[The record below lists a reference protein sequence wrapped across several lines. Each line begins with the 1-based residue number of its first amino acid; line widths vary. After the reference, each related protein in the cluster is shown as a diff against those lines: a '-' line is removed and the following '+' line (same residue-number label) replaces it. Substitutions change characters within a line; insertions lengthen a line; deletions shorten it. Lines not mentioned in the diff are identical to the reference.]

1 MEWASNNRGVKET
14 DTDITDYIVDY
25 LEKLSIFDNRF
36 INLRCINYD
45 TVTKNREGMFSITFM
60 AKDPVLDEDV
70 IIKIFDPNSIGN
82 TYRLECFDRESELL
96 KQFIS
101 KRRCLQLK
109 KDLSE
114 VDVTVASSPIPIKL
128 KYFVTEYLPISIISE
143 FYKMPD
149 KSKIT
154 IGKKLYI
161 FKQIVLALRAIHNFE
176 VYHRDLKPDNMRGY
190 LEKLKEIVVIID
202 FGTAVCI
209 DTAKLLSH
217 YEYNVGASGYS
228 SPEAIIG
235 LSGNNRELAKH
246 TDFYAL
252 GCLLFELFDFDI
264 LFHKFE
270 QINSRHYFLVIKQ
283 LKSRINYKS
292 DVKTQ
297 WHQLIKLCPVIQYPE
312 FNSLAGIPKS
322 IIHRMN
328 DLLRGLIQ
336 FDYRTRLCNF
346 EEILRQI
353 DICINITNN
362 ETKYQGL
369 IELKRKR
376 RLDKKNKEMLYVQLE
391 RN

>member
-1 MEWASNNRGVKET
+1 MEWVSKDRGVKET
-14 DTDITDYIVDY
+14 DMDITDYVVNY
-25 LEKLSIFDNRF
+25 LEKLPIFDNRF

-45 TVTKNREGMFSITFM
+45 IATKTREGMFSLTFT
-60 AKDPVLDEDV
+60 AKDSVLDEDV
-70 IIKIFDPNSIGN
+70 IIKIFDPNSVGD

-96 KQFIS
+96 RQFIS

-114 VDVTVASSPIPIKL
+114 VDVTVTGFPISIKL
-128 KYFVTEYLPISIISE
+128 KYFATEYLPISIISE

-154 IGKKLYI
+154 IEKKLYI

-202 FGTAVCI
+202 FGTAICI
-209 DTAKLLSH
+209 DTAKLLSR

-235 LSGNNRELAKH
+235 LSGNNRELAKY

-252 GCLLFELFDFDI
+252 GCLLFELFDFDF
-264 LFHKFE
+264 LFNKFE
-270 QINSRHYFLVIKQ
+270 QVNSGHYLLVIQQ
-283 LKSRINYKS
+283 LKSKINYKS

-297 WHQLIKLCPVIQYPE
+297 WHQLIKICPLIQYPE

-328 DLLRGLIQ
+328 GLLGRLIQ

-346 EEILRQI
+346 DEILRQI
-353 DICINITNN
+353 DICINIINN
-362 ETKYQGL
+362 EAKYQRL

-376 RLDKKNKEMLYVQLE
+376 RLEKKNAKMPYVQLE